1 MEDLVYAPISKSFIR
16 KLVLQKQSWKEVTNL
31 HQSFVDKLFGKNK
44 MGFLVPKLQLVSML
58 PNTGESS
65 LDLRARLRHTIE
77 KIYHS
82 VNSVLFLDPIANS
95 VTCLDSKSPS
105 RKKSS
110 LDYV

>member
-1 MEDLVYAPISKSFIR
+1 M
-16 KLVLQKQSWKEVTNL
+16 TNL

-44 MGFLVPKLQLVSML
+44 MGLLVPKLQLVSML

-82 VNSVLFLDPIANS
+82 ETA
-95 VTCLDSKSPS
+95 
-105 RKKSS
+105 
-110 LDYV
+110 Y